1 MEGCA
6 PMAKRAWHTKLIA
19 WRADDALLRPAGR
32 GVVSLIAIMTFLAG
46 LTAGAVSIVRDS
58 SHSWRSDIE
67 REITIQLRANT
78 GSDAKAELD
87 RVIDLAK
94 ATTGIASV
102 RALTPQETAKLLE
115 PWLGAG
121 ADLSAIPVPRLI
133 AVKLARSDANID
145 GLRKAVTEQI
155 RGASVDDHRGYQG
168 RLVRAAD
175 RLSAAGLAA
184 LVMTLLATAI
194 AAGIATRGAVTAN
207 RAVVEVLH
215 FVGARDRFIAGA
227 FQRHFM
233 LIGLKGAAAG
243 ALLAVLPFL
252 LARFEAGDAAS
263 SPVLLQPQLGAA
275 GYFQIALLAL
285 LIAALVA
292 AISRVTV
299 ARMLREIR

>member
-1 MEGCA
+1 
-6 PMAKRAWHTKLIA
+6 MAKRAWHTKLLA
-19 WRADDALLRPAGR
+19 LRADDALLRPAGK
-32 GVVSLIAIMTFLAG
+32 GVVSLIAILTFLAG
-46 LTAGAVSIVRDS
+46 LTAGAVSMVRDA

-87 RVIDLAK
+87 RAIDLAK
-94 ATTGIASV
+94 ATQGVASV
-102 RALTPQETAKLLE
+102 QALTPLETGKLLE

-121 ADLSAIPVPRLI
+121 ADLSAIPLPRLI
-133 AVKLARSDANID
+133 AVKLARSDADID

-175 RLSAAGLAA
+175 RLSAAGLSA

-194 AAGIATRGAVTAN
+194 AAALATRGAVTAN

-233 LIGLKGAAAG
+233 FAGLKGAGAG
-243 ALLAVLPFL
+243 ALLAAIPFV
-252 LARFEAGDAAS
+252 LARFEAGDAGAS
-263 SPVLLQPQLGAA
+263 PILLQPQLGVA
-275 GYFQIALLAL
+275 GYFQIAALAL
-285 LIAALVA
+285 LIAVLVA

-299 ARMLREIR
+299 LRMLREIR